1 MNSFLYGMELFQ
13 IRMNTFQIGMYSL
26 YVRYS
31 HTDVIRV
38 NNVLD
43 CVAKYKNM
51 NLWWQVKCDDSL
63 QSFKQCNTSI
73 KCCRDENFIFRFRL
87 NLNT

>member
-31 HTDVIRV
+31 HTECFY
-38 NNVLD
+38 L
-43 CVAKYKNM
+43 KNYDYNSDLSDIM
-51 NLWWQVKCDDSL
+51 
-63 QSFKQCNTSI
+63 
-73 KCCRDENFIFRFRL
+73 
-87 NLNT
+87 

>member
-31 HTDVIRV
+31 HTCSGLVEFDKEMKEIKASKQFCF
-38 NNVLD
+38 NFDEKML
-43 CVAKYKNM
+43 
-51 NLWWQVKCDDSL
+51 
-63 QSFKQCNTSI
+63 SFEM
-73 KCCRDENFIFRFRL
+73 R
-87 NLNT
+87 

>member
-31 HTDVIRV
+31 HTDHG
-38 NNVLD
+38 NSSS
-43 CVAKYKNM
+43 KHKGKMYKFN
-51 NLWWQVKCDDSL
+51 
-63 QSFKQCNTSI
+63 
-73 KCCRDENFIFRFRL
+73 
-87 NLNT
+87 

>member
-31 HTDVIRV
+31 HTDNKAYKIMKTQKCTGV
-38 NNVLD
+38 N
-43 CVAKYKNM
+43 
-51 NLWWQVKCDDSL
+51 Q
-63 QSFKQCNTSI
+63 
-73 KCCRDENFIFRFRL
+73 
-87 NLNT
+87 

>member
-31 HTDVIRV
+31 HT
-38 NNVLD
+38 
-43 CVAKYKNM
+43 A
-51 NLWWQVKCDDSL
+51 
-63 QSFKQCNTSI
+63 NTLKI
-73 KCCRDENFIFRFRL
+73 KKMPKTEKKKS
-87 NLNT
+87 